1 MKRVIFSIYIDIE
14 EKDLDEQPPFYRDT
28 IPKTLRTKLKMK
40 EYYPWLKQVQEK
52 YAENNNIKY
61 KLFENDARWISYKT
75 HFNEK
80 YPFITA
86 YNIVN
91 FYKIHLLYELAKE
104 YDEILYLDFDVVPL
118 SNENFFEHWKI
129 SKNGMAIKI
138 EDEKARKQIMATSRR
153 YNSAYVTGSNLNLSN
168 RSPIA
173 KHWNTRALL
182 LYTYNKTKHEIFNT
196 GIIGVSAE
204 QLKKI
209 DYFENFDEI
218 LEIMTDLKD
227 DDMWPMWMRDVFGWD
242 NETIWSYKI
251 AMNNITY
258 QCLDDNWHHAIYFR
272 NTAPESS
279 HLLHVINKDFEYAKE
294 KYDERNSL

>member
-1 MKRVIFSIYIDIE
+1 MKRIIFSIYIDID
-14 EKDLDEQPPFYRDT
+14 EKDLDEQPPFYKDT

-52 YAENNNIKY
+52 YAESNGIEY
-61 KLFENDARWISYKT
+61 RLFKNDERWISYKA

-104 YDEILYLDFDVVPL
+104 YDEILYLDFDIVPL

-129 SKNGMAIKI
+129 SENGMAIKI
-138 EDEKARKQIMATSRR
+138 ENEESRKNIEEIGKYTICP
-153 YNSAYVTGSNLNLSN
+153 NSFNILVGSN

-173 KHWNTRALL
+173 KYWNTRAML
-182 LYTYNKTKHEIFNT
+182 LYSNNKTKHEIFNT
-196 GIIGVSAE
+196 GIIGVSAK

-209 DYFENFDEI
+209 DYFGNFDEI
-218 LEIMTDLKD
+218 LETMTELID
-227 DDMWPMWMRDVFGWD
+227 DDMWPKWMRRAFGWD

-251 AMNNITY
+251 VINNITY
-258 QCLDDNWHHAIYFR
+258 QPLSMNWHHTIYWK
-272 NTAPESS
+272 NTAPKNT

-294 KYDERNSL
+294 KYNERF